1 MINQENS
8 KYDSLN
14 QPVENKQQLAY
25 QQIKQDILNNT
36 YPAGTVMVE
45 RKLCEIYNVS
55 RSPIRNALQQ
65 LTHEGLLSFVPVKG
79 TVVASFSTDDI
90 LEVYDLIELLQD
102 YAIKACIN
110 KQNAL
115 VVNAL
120 EMALNNMKTA
130 LEKDDI
136 FHFTR
141 WDQKFHQLL
150 VSYSGNKR
158 LETVYDQLDCQ
169 QMLFIST
176 ILDDRDLAARSLQE
190 HTQILDA
197 IRNQDSDLAHQT
209 LHQHYQHIK
218 QYYINKLLSR
228 IHI

>member
-65 LTHEGLLSFVPVKG
+65 LTHEGLLSFVPGKG

-176 ILDDRDLAARSLQE
+176 ILDDTERASQSFAEHSAILAAIKE
-190 HTQILDA
+190 KDVQIAQDC
-197 IRNQDSDLAHQT
+197 IRK
-209 LHQHYQHIK
+209 HYYHIK

>member
-1 MINQENS
+1 MV
-8 KYDSLN
+8 KSL
-14 QPVENKQQLAY
+14 
-25 QQIKQDILNNT
+25 
-36 YPAGTVMVE
+36 
-45 RKLCEIYNVS
+45 
-55 RSPIRNALQQ
+55 
-65 LTHEGLLSFVPVKG
+65 
-79 TVVASFSTDDI
+79 
-90 LEVYDLIELLQD
+90 EL
-102 YAIKACIN
+102 
-110 KQNAL
+110 
-115 VVNAL
+115 
-120 EMALNNMKTA
+120 ALNNMKTA